1 MTRAP
6 QGLRIIGQLEGD
18 VFDAT
23 FHGAPAVAKLM
34 HPIELGV
41 MTAAQG
47 PGVVRVLHSSPASC
61 ASYPTEDYG
70 RPIRTKARM
79 LAVMEKLETAGFYP
93 TRRNDF
99 LIDLTCLLESDK
111 VSLQTFDVVAL
122 STRRRQLLLELLHA
136 VVALNDKAILWGD
149 LKEENTGV
157 DAEGHL
163 RIFDFGS
170 ARAAGTKYG
179 DDEVRDAPVGWPIT
193 DANRAMDIVAFGKLV
208 YNTLVGK
215 LVFNP
220 GRHYLAHRQPL
231 DTAGLVST
239 VSRLSGATPLAGAL
253 RECFRLGFNHGYD
266 ERNELRL
273 STSAEVRSVVRAFSA
288 ALAPRP
294 EPPVGLFVFYHRLP
308 GASWEWPVMPE
319 RWAHAGWGGTNNA
332 QYPHEQLFEGPR
344 ETLVEAE
351 QALAATLAEQLR
363 LGAITRFAVEHTY
376 TETPGPLMV

>member
-1 MTRAP
+1 MTAP
-6 QGLRIIGQLEGD
+6 RPIIGPLLLIGQLEGSGD
-18 VFDAT
+18 AVFDAT

-47 PGVVRVLHSSPASC
+47 PGVVRVLHTC
-61 ASYPTEDYG
+61 AHPM
-70 RPIRTKARM
+70 PIRTEGPM
-79 LAVMEKLETAGFYP
+79 LAVMEKLKPARFYP
-93 TRRNDF
+93 TRRHDF
-99 LIDLTCLLESDK
+99 LIDLTYISESDT
-111 VSLQTFDVVAL
+111 VQTFDVVAL
-122 STRRRQLLLELLHA
+122 STRKTQLLLELLRA

-170 ARAAGTKYG
+170 ARAAGTQYG
-179 DDEVRDAPVGWPIT
+179 DAPVGWPIT

-215 LVFNP
+215 LAFHP
-220 GRHYLAHRQPL
+220 GRHYRAHRQPL

-253 RECFRLGFNHGYD
+253 RECFRLGFNYGYSD
-266 ERNELRL
+266 TYDPNELL
-273 STSAEVRSVVRAFSA
+273 SSTSAEVRSVVRAFSA

-294 EPPVGLFVFYHRLP
+294 EPPVGLFVFYHRPP
-308 GASWEWPVMPE
+308 GATWEWPVMPE
-319 RWAHAGWGGTNNA
+319 RWAHAGWGGTNNP
-332 QYPHEQLFEGPR
+332 QYPREELFEGPR

-363 LGAITRFAVEHTY
+363 LGAITRYAVERTY
-376 TETPGPLMV
+376 TETPLIV